1 MAARKQGGVVRV
13 GKGGKTDVV
22 SGPTK
27 SRQYGSH
34 EKHPSTVKTESTGT
48 TAGDSKPK
56 AADKPAAK
64 ETKGDE

>member
-22 SGPTK
+22 SEPTT
-27 SRQYGSH
+27 SRKYGSH
-34 EKHPSTVKTESTGT
+34 EKHPSKVTSASTGT
-48 TAGDSKPK
+48 AAGDTKPK
-56 AADKPAAK
+56 GADKPVAK